1 MRGMKLGNKDK
12 TKLTKRI
19 IICKYDFIAYLSI
32 KYATIKHQNNI
43 GKNHKCQYDPN
54 NPKQKRT

>member
-1 MRGMKLGNKDK
+1 MKLGNKDK

-32 KYATIKHQNNI
+32 KYATINANMI
-43 GKNHKCQYDPN
+43 HKEAQVGGNYWL
-54 NPKQKRT
+54 